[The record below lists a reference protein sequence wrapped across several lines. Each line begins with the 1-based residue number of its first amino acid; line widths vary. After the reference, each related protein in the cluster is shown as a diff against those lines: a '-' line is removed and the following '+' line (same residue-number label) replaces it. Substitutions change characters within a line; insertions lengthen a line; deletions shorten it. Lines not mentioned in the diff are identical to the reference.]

1 MVLEKA
7 LLTGAAPIR
16 KYGNVP
22 FIARGPNRS
31 EATPLGQGDDRRDIR
46 SGQSA
51 QRSSEQ
57 NDDGFSTE
65 AKEGK
70 LQISGVFDLAAK
82 LAKLICHRVVIN
94 PESLLV
100 ILPV

>member
-1 MVLEKA
+1 M
-7 LLTGAAPIR
+7 TGET
-16 KYGNVP
+16 
-22 FIARGPNRS
+22 F
-31 EATPLGQGDDRRDIR
+31 R

-51 QRSSEQ
+51 QRPSEQ
-57 NDDGFSTE
+57 NDDGFSTV

-70 LQISGVFDLAAK
+70 IQIAGVFDLAAK

-100 ILPV
+100 ILTVGRDVPFR